1 MSNTSIELKVPS
13 VGESVTEVEIAEWL
27 KKEGDLVT
35 KDENILVLETDK
47 ATMEIPAPV
56 SGRLTKLLC
65 AKGDRVKVD
74 DTVAVIETGAAAA
87 PVAAAAPA
95 APAAPAE
102 DKSAGKKKGKAA
114 ALPEPEKAP
123 APAPAAVAAKAPEA
137 PAPVVTAPVAP
148 AAPAAPAA
156 PKVATAPV
164 EAGDRSEE
172 VVPMSLL
179 RRKIAENLVAA
190 QHNGALLTTFNEV
203 DMSGVMALRKEN
215 QERFLERYQVKLGF
229 MSFFVKATVEALKEY
244 PGLNAEIRG
253 TNIVYKNY
261 QDIGVA
267 IGGGRGL
274 VVPVLRNTARMS
286 FADIERA
293 IAEFGKRAK
302 ENKIRPEDLTGGT
315 FTITNGGVYGSLL
328 STPLVNPPQS
338 GVLGMHGI
346 VERPIAI
353 AGQVV
358 VRPMM
363 YIALTYDHRLVDGRE
378 AVLFLRR
385 IKELVENPVRILIEI

>member
-74 DTVAVIETGAAAA
+74 DVVAVIETGADAAPAAA
-87 PVAAAAPA
+87 A

-114 ALPEPEKAP
+114 APEPEKAP

-137 PAPVVTAPVAP
+137 PAPVVTAP
-148 AAPAAPAA
+148 AA
-156 PKVATAPV
+156 PKIATAPV

-215 QERFLERYQVKLGF
+215 QERFLEKYQVKLGF
-229 MSFFVKATVEALKEY
+229 MSFFVKATVEALKEF

-253 TNIVYKNY
+253 TSIVYKNY

-385 IKELVENPVRILIEI
+385 IKELVENPVRMLIEI

>member
-27 KKEGDLVT
+27 KKAGDLVT

-74 DTVAVIETGAAAA
+74 DVVAVIETGADTAPAA
-87 PVAAAAPA
+87 PAAAPA
-95 APAAPAE
+95 APAAPVE

-114 ALPEPEKAP
+114 PTPEPEKAP
-123 APAPAAVAAKAPEA
+123 APAVIAAKTPEA
-137 PAPVVTAPVAP
+137 PAPVVTAPVA
-148 AAPAAPAA
+148 AVAPAAPTA

-215 QERFLERYQVKLGF
+215 QERFLEKYQVKLGF
-229 MSFFVKATVEALKEY
+229 MSFFVKATVEALKEF

-253 TNIVYKNY
+253 TSIVYKNY

-385 IKELVENPVRILIEI
+385 ILCAG

>member
-74 DTVAVIETGAAAA
+74 DVVAVIETGADAAPAAA
-87 PVAAAAPA
+87 A

-114 ALPEPEKAP
+114 AAPEPEKAPAP

-137 PAPVVTAPVAP
+137 PAPVVTAP
-148 AAPAAPAA
+148 AA
-156 PKVATAPV
+156 PKIATAPV

-215 QERFLERYQVKLGF
+215 QERFLEKYQVKLGF
-229 MSFFVKATVEALKEY
+229 MSFFVKATVEALKEF

-253 TNIVYKNY
+253 TSIVYKNY

-385 IKELVENPVRILIEI
+385 IKELVENPVRMLIEI

>member
-74 DTVAVIETGAAAA
+74 DTVAVIETGADAAPAAA
-87 PVAAAAPA
+87 PAPA

-114 ALPEPEKAP
+114 AAPEPEKT
-123 APAPAAVAAKAPEA
+123 PAPAAVAAKAPEA

-148 AAPAAPAA
+148 AAP
-156 PKVATAPV
+156 KVATAAV

-229 MSFFVKATVEALKEY
+229 MSFFVKATVEALKEF

-253 TNIVYKNY
+253 TSIVYKNY

>member
-27 KKEGDLVT
+27 KKAGDLVT

-74 DTVAVIETGAAAA
+74 DVVAVIETGADTAPAA
-87 PVAAAAPA
+87 PAAAPA
-95 APAAPAE
+95 APAAPVE

-114 ALPEPEKAP
+114 PTPEPEKAP
-123 APAPAAVAAKAPEA
+123 APAVIAAKTPEA
-137 PAPVVTAPVAP
+137 PAPVVTAPVA
-148 AAPAAPAA
+148 AVAPAAPTA

-215 QERFLERYQVKLGF
+215 QERFLEKYQVKLGF
-229 MSFFVKATVEALKEY
+229 MSFFVKATVEALKEF

-253 TNIVYKNY
+253 TSIVYKNY

>member
-74 DTVAVIETGAAAA
+74 DVVAVIETGADAAPAAA
-87 PVAAAAPA
+87 A

-114 ALPEPEKAP
+114 AAPEPEKAPAP

-137 PAPVVTAPVAP
+137 PAPVVTAP
-148 AAPAAPAA
+148 AA
-156 PKVATAPV
+156 PKIATAPV

-215 QERFLERYQVKLGF
+215 QERFLEKYQVKLGF
-229 MSFFVKATVEALKEY
+229 MSFFVKATVEALKEF

-253 TNIVYKNY
+253 TSIVYKNY

-385 IKELVENPVRILIEI
+385 IKDLVENPVRMLIEI